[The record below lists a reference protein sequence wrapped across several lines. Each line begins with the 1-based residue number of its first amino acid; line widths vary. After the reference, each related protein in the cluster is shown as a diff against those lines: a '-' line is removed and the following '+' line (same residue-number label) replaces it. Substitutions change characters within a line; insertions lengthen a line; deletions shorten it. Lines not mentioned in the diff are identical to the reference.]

1 MFKKYRTLAVT
12 AAVLTAIAATP
23 AVADEMELDKTLGE
37 VLAAHFETIGGE
49 DAWRA
54 IEQITMSGTMS
65 LAQMGIE
72 APFTMRF
79 KSPKMFR
86 MEFVVQGMTGIQAYD
101 GETVWQV
108 MPFMGSTEPEA
119 LSGEIAEQ
127 MSEQADINPFLD
139 WEDKGYQVELV
150 GKEDV
155 EGTEAYKVKLTRV
168 SGNVRYYYLDSEY
181 FLPFKVEGKT
191 TFQGQE
197 VESSTVLGD
206 YKEVGDV
213 VFAHSIEIQGGP
225 AAPPQVL
232 TIDSIDLATEI
243 PATAFDMEAQK
254 STAEPTE
261 G

>member
-1 MFKKYRTLAVT
+1 MHKKLLTLAV
-12 AAVLTAIAATP
+12 AVAVLATMAASP
-23 AVADEMELDKTLGE
+23 AVADEMALDKTLGE

-54 IEQITMSGTMS
+54 IQHITMSGTMS

-79 KSPKMFR
+79 KSPNMFR
-86 MEFVVQGMTGIQAYD
+86 MEFVIQGMTGVQAYD

-108 MPFMGSTEPEA
+108 MPFMGTSEPEA

-127 MSEQADINPFLD
+127 MSEQADVNPFLD
-139 WEDKGYQVELV
+139 WEDKGYQLELV
-150 GKEDV
+150 GKEEV

-197 VESSTVLGD
+197 VDSSTIMGD

-213 VFAHSIEIQGGP
+213 VFAHSLEIQGGP

-232 TIDSIDLATEI
+232 TINSIDLETEI
-243 PATAFDMEAQK
+243 PASAFDMEAEK
-254 STAEPTE
+254 ATAEPAE